1 MLAYIIEHLHHFLT
15 SFVPFHAG
23 VHVCKKRLF
32 GCLLFKVVICTSNFI
47 NHSATGSL
55 AARRKI
61 TSEIN
66 KGCDR
71 TRSIRLEYSL

>member
-1 MLAYIIEHLHHFLT
+1 MLAYIIEHLYHFLT
-15 SFVPFHAG
+15 LFVSFRAG

-32 GCLLFKVVICTSNFI
+32 GCLLFKVVICTFNFI

-55 AARRKI
+55 AAHRKI

-66 KGCDR
+66 KRCDR
-71 TRSIRLEYSL
+71 TRSIMLEYSL

>member
-15 SFVPFHAG
+15 LFVSF
-23 VHVCKKRLF
+23 HVCKKRLF
-32 GCLLFKVVICTSNFI
+32 GCLLFKVVICMFNFI

-55 AARRKI
+55 AAHRKI

-66 KGCDR
+66 KRCDR
-71 TRSIRLEYSL
+71 TQSIMLEYSL